1 MKTKE
6 NNKNFWNDNVDD
18 FFNEL
23 STALPEDSDT
33 TNLDD
38 DDNNQNNS
46 QGEEPK
52 PPKTKD
58 KTVDPLF
65 GDEDDD
71 SDVDVDFLDDEEP
84 TNTTKEE
91 NSDDDKTKKPK
102 PDTKTSPIL
111 SALNLFKEK
120 GIMSIDDN
128 DMPQTEEDAIDS
140 IEEIIHNAVEN
151 RVQEVVAG
159 TPDIVQ
165 NLIKYVVNG
174 GDPHVFLNTVMSEK
188 PRVLS
193 ANLDLNDEANQEL
206 VIQTQL
212 LADGYDQE
220 YIDSQIEFFK
230 DSGKLRSVALAHF
243 KRWEKQEA
251 QKQEQMAQRQR
262 EQALAERED
271 RRKRK
276 VEFAELINLNPV
288 IDGVKLSHQDKM
300 SLPTYLTERNIQ
312 QENGAVVTPFIRDIN
327 RLLLDPKKA
336 VLLAKLV
343 KSNLDMSAIAK
354 QLKSDITADMRNN
367 VRRVSPQDSVKKTLA
382 DYL

>member
-1 MKTKE
+1 MKTEE

-23 STALPEDSDT
+23 TSVLPEDPNTQD
-33 TNLDD
+33 LDD
-38 DDNNQNNS
+38 EGGNDQSNS
-46 QGEEPK
+46 QNTEPK
-52 PPKTKD
+52 PPKKKD
-58 KTVDPLF
+58 KKVDPLF
-65 GDEDDD
+65 EDDDDD
-71 SDVDVDFLDDEEP
+71 SDIDVDFLDDEP
-84 TNTTKEE
+84 TG
-91 NSDDDKTKKPK
+91 NSAEDTDDDKTKKVK
-102 PDTKTSPIL
+102 PNTKTSPIL

-367 VRRVSPQDSVKKTLA
+367 VRRVSTQDSAKKTLA

>member
-1 MKTKE
+1 MKTEE

-23 STALPEDSDT
+23 SSALPEDPDT
-33 TNLDD
+33 QDLDD
-38 DDNNQNNS
+38 EDDNDQDDSQNT
-46 QGEEPK
+46 EPK
-52 PPKTKD
+52 PPKKKD
-58 KTVDPLF
+58 KKVDPLF
-65 GDEDDD
+65 EDDDDD
-71 SDVDVDFLDDEEP
+71 SDIDVDFLDDES
-84 TNTTKEE
+84 TE
-91 NSDDDKTKKPK
+91 NDVEDVDDDKTKKTK
-102 PDTKTSPIL
+102 PNTKTSPIL

-174 GDPHVFLNTVMSEK
+174 GDPHVFLNTVMNEK

-193 ANLDLNDEANQEL
+193 ANLDLNDETNQEL

-230 DSGKLRSVALAHF
+230 DSGKLRAVALSHF

-251 QKQEQMAQRQR
+251 QRQEQMAQRQR

-327 RLLLDPKKA
+327 KLLLDPKKA

-343 KSNLDMSAIAK
+343 KSNLDMSAIVK

-367 VRRVSPQDSVKKTLA
+367 VRRVTPQDSTKKTLA